1 MDTQQT
7 PSLAPA
13 ALEAR
18 VAAFRNRPAS
28 PDDLA
33 MLRLAVSCVDL
44 TSLDGRETPEKIN
57 TLCSTACRPAEGA
70 GPTAAVCVYPSFV
83 AQARKALG
91 AASPVRLASV
101 VGFPTGQEPLELKL
115 HQARNAMADGANE
128 IDMVLNRQA
137 FLAGEHARAREE
149 VAAMV
154 RLCGSRARVKVILET
169 GELGSPANIR
179 AAALLALGALRQ
191 GDFIKTSTGKVP
203 VNATLESHQVMLEA
217 IRDHHRATGV
227 AVGIKP
233 AGGIKSSQD
242 ALGYLAAVKAT
253 LGSAWLTPERYR
265 FGASSLL
272 NDLLLRIK
280 SQTAPVHEL
289 G

>member
-1 MDTQQT
+1 
-7 PSLAPA
+7 
-13 ALEAR
+13 
-18 VAAFRNRPAS
+18 
-28 PDDLA
+28 

-57 TLCSTACRPAEGA
+57 PLCATARRPAEGE

-91 AASPVRLASV
+91 AAGPVRLASV

-115 HQARNAMADGANE
+115 HKARNAMVDGANE

-169 GELGSPANIR
+169 GELGGPANVR
-179 AAALLALGALRQ
+179 AASLLALGALRQ

-233 AGGIKSSQD
+233 AGGIKTAQD
-242 ALGYLAAVKAT
+242 ALGYLAAVQAT
-253 LGSAWLTPERYR
+253 LGPAWLTPERYR

-280 SQTAPVHEL
+280 SQTAPAPDL